1 MNKLRY
7 SEMFYSIQGEG
18 RYVGVPSVFLR
29 LFGCNFEC
37 RGFGQSRDKS
47 NWLPEEQM
55 PHNREYPD
63 VKSIVDLPVPTFGCD
78 SSFSWGKKWGHL
90 AQYDDIDTIIKKM
103 NEAVNWY
110 GQKNTKPKQ
119 LEYGNKEWLDKA
131 FGYPTTTTNQE
142 WMSGD
147 ISQAFIQDDGV
158 HLVITGGEPLL
169 KGFQQGV
176 FELMT
181 HSDLLT
187 RYVTIETNGT
197 QIFSPYDYCKENNY
211 MFPDH
216 HQKFGMNKNAGITW
230 SVSPKL
236 SNSGESWSDAIRP
249 EALASYNAWPYS
261 YLYLKF
267 VIRDEEDMREVE
279 MAVKQYDQAGV
290 NINAVYL
297 MPEGALDKQM
307 EELKIAKIALKY
319 GYKYSPRLH
328 LNLFGNEWGT

>member
-7 SEMFYSIQGEG
+7 SEMFYSLQGEG

-47 NWLPEEQM
+47 NWLPEDQM

-63 VKSIVDLPVPTFGCD
+63 VKTIVDLPVPTFGCD

-110 GQKNTKPKQ
+110 GQK
-119 LEYGNKEWLDKA
+119 ERME
-131 FGYPTTTTNQE
+131 
-142 WMSGD
+142 GD
-147 ISQAFIQDDGV
+147 ISAALKQDDAV

-169 KGFQQGV
+169 KGFQSGV

-181 HSDLLT
+181 HQDLKT
-187 RYVTIETNGT
+187 RFVTIETNGT
-197 QIFSPYDYCKENNY
+197 QIFSPYDFCNPNGY

-216 HQKFGMNKNAGITW
+216 HKKFGVNKNAGITF

-236 SNSGESWSDAIRP
+236 SNSGESWSEAIRP

-267 VIRDEEDMREVE
+267 VIRDEYDLVEVE
-279 MAVKQYDQAGV
+279 QAISEYDKAGI
-290 NINAVYL
+290 NICAVYL
-297 MPEGALDKQM
+297 MPEGAVDHQM
-307 EELKIAKIALKY
+307 EELKIAKIALKH

>member
-1 MNKLRY
+1 
-7 SEMFYSIQGEG
+7 MFYSLQGEG
-18 RYVGVPSVFLR
+18 RYVGVPSLFLR

-37 RGFGQSRDKS
+37 TGFGQDRDKS

-55 PHNREYPD
+55 PHNRDYPD

-90 AQYDDIDTIIKKM
+90 AQYDDIDTIVKKM
-103 NEAVNWY
+103 NETVNWY
-110 GQKNTKPKQ
+110 GQK
-119 LEYGNKEWLDKA
+119 ERME
-131 FGYPTTTTNQE
+131 
-142 WMSGD
+142 GD
-147 ISQAFIQDDGV
+147 ISAALKQDDAV

-176 FELMT
+176 FELMA
-181 HSDLLT
+181 HPDLLT

-197 QIFSPYDYCKENNY
+197 QIFSPYDYFAGHNY

-216 HQKFGMNKNAGITW
+216 HRKFGVNKNAGITW

-236 SNSGESWSDAIRP
+236 SNSGESWSEAIRP

-267 VIRDEEDMREVE
+267 VIRGEYDLVEVE
-279 MAVKQYDQAGV
+279 QAISEYDKAGV
-290 NINAVYL
+290 NICAVYL
-297 MPEGALDKQM
+297 MPEGAVDHQM
-307 EELKIAKIALKY
+307 EELKIAKIALKH

>member
-7 SEMFYSIQGEG
+7 SEMFYSLQGEG

-37 RGFGQSRDKS
+37 RGFGQDRDKS
-47 NWLPEEQM
+47 NWLPEDQM

-90 AQYDDIDTIIKKM
+90 AQYDDIDTIVKKM
-103 NEAVNWY
+103 NETVNWY
-110 GQKNTKPKQ
+110 GQK
-119 LEYGNKEWLDKA
+119 ERKE
-131 FGYPTTTTNQE
+131 
-142 WMSGD
+142 GD
-147 ISQAFIQDDGV
+147 ISAALKQDDAV

-176 FELMT
+176 FELMA
-181 HSDLLT
+181 HPDLLT

-197 QIFSPYDYCKENNY
+197 QIFSPYDYFAGHNY

-216 HQKFGMNKNAGITW
+216 HRKFGVNKNAGITW

-236 SNSGESWSDAIRP
+236 SNSGESWSEAIRP

-267 VIRDEEDMREVE
+267 VIRGEYDLVEVE
-279 MAVKQYDQAGV
+279 QAISEYDKAGV
-290 NINAVYL
+290 NICAVYL
-297 MPEGALDKQM
+297 MPEGAVDHQM
-307 EELKIAKIALKY
+307 EELKIAKIALKH

>member
-1 MNKLRY
+1 
-7 SEMFYSIQGEG
+7 MFYSLQGEG

-37 RGFGQSRDKS
+37 RGFGQDRDKS

-55 PHNREYPD
+55 PHNRDYPD

-90 AQYDDIDTIIKKM
+90 AQYDDIDTIVKKM
-103 NEAVNWY
+103 NETVNWY
-110 GQKNTKPKQ
+110 GQK
-119 LEYGNKEWLDKA
+119 ERME
-131 FGYPTTTTNQE
+131 
-142 WMSGD
+142 GD
-147 ISQAFIQDDGV
+147 ISAALKQDDAV

-176 FELMT
+176 FELMA
-181 HSDLLT
+181 HPDLLT

-197 QIFSPYDYCKENNY
+197 QIFSPYDYFAGHNY

-216 HQKFGMNKNAGITW
+216 HRKFGVNKNAGITW

-236 SNSGESWSDAIRP
+236 SNSGESWSEAIRP

-267 VIRDEEDMREVE
+267 IIRGEYDLVEVE
-279 MAVKQYDQAGV
+279 QAISEYDKAGV
-290 NINAVYL
+290 NICAVYL
-297 MPEGALDKQM
+297 MPEGAVDHQM
-307 EELKIAKIALKY
+307 EELKIAKIALKH

>member
-7 SEMFYSIQGEG
+7 SEMFYSLQGEG

-29 LFGCNFEC
+29 LFGCIFEC
-37 RGFGQSRDKS
+37 RGFGQDRDKS

-55 PHNREYPD
+55 PHNRDYPD

-103 NEAVNWY
+103 NETVNWY
-110 GQKNTKPKQ
+110 GQK
-119 LEYGNKEWLDKA
+119 ERME
-131 FGYPTTTTNQE
+131 
-142 WMSGD
+142 GD
-147 ISQAFIQDDGV
+147 ISAALKQDDAV

-169 KGFQQGV
+169 KGFQPGV

-181 HSDLLT
+181 HQDLKT
-187 RYVTIETNGT
+187 RFVTIETNGT
-197 QIFSPYDYCKENNY
+197 QIFSPYDYCNPNGY

-216 HQKFGMNKNAGITW
+216 HKKFGVNKNAGITF

-236 SNSGESWSDAIRP
+236 SNSGESWSEAIRP

-267 VIRDEEDMREVE
+267 VIRGEYDLVEVE
-279 MAVKQYDQAGV
+279 QAISEYDKAGI
-290 NINAVYL
+290 NICAVYL
-297 MPEGALDKQM
+297 MPEGAVDHQM
-307 EELKIAKIALKY
+307 EELKIAKIALKH

>member
-18 RYVGVPSVFLR
+18 RYVGVPSLFLR

-37 RGFGQSRDKS
+37 TGFGQDRDRSKWVS
-47 NWLPEEQM
+47 HDKM
-55 PHNREYPD
+55 PHNQDYPD
-63 VKSIVDLPVPTFGCD
+63 VKSIVDLPVPGIGCD

-90 AQYDDIDTIIKKM
+90 AHYDDIDTIIKKM
-103 NEAVNWY
+103 DMVNWY
-110 GQKNTKPKQ
+110 GQKNTKPKPYDPG
-119 LEYGNKEWLDKA
+119 EKEWLDKA
-131 FGYPTTTTNQE
+131 FGYPTTTVNPE

-147 ISQAFIQDDGV
+147 ISQAFLQDDGV

-181 HSDLLT
+181 HPDLLT

-197 QIFSPYDYCKENNY
+197 QIFSPYDYCNPNGY

-216 HQKFGMNKNAGITW
+216 HKKFGVNKNAGITF

-236 SNSGESWSDAIRP
+236 SNSGEKWSEAIRP
-249 EALASYNAWPYS
+249 EALVSYNEWPYS

-279 MAVKQYDQAGV
+279 MAVKEYDHARV

-297 MPEGALDKQM
+297 MPEGALDHQI
-307 EELKIAKIALKY
+307 EEKKIAEIALKY

>member
-1 MNKLRY
+1 
-7 SEMFYSIQGEG
+7 MFYSLQGEG

-29 LFGCNFEC
+29 LFGCNFDC
-37 RGFGQSRDKS
+37 RGFGQDRDKS

-55 PHNREYPD
+55 PHNRDYPD

-90 AQYDDIDTIIKKM
+90 AQYDDIDTIVKKM

-110 GQKNTKPKQ
+110 GQK
-119 LEYGNKEWLDKA
+119 ERMEGA
-131 FGYPTTTTNQE
+131 
-142 WMSGD
+142 
-147 ISQAFIQDDGV
+147 ISAALKQDDAV

-176 FELMT
+176 FELMA
-181 HSDLLT
+181 HPDLLT

-197 QIFSPYDYCKENNY
+197 QIFSPYDYFAGHNY

-216 HQKFGMNKNAGITW
+216 HRKFGVNKNAGITW

-236 SNSGESWSDAIRP
+236 SNSGESWSEAIRP

-267 VIRDEEDMREVE
+267 VIRGEYDLVEVE
-279 MAVKQYDQAGV
+279 QAISEYDKAGV
-290 NINAVYL
+290 NICAVYL
-297 MPEGALDKQM
+297 MPEGAVDHQM
-307 EELKIAKIALKY
+307 EELKIAKIALKH

>member
-7 SEMFYSIQGEG
+7 SEMFYSLQGEG

-37 RGFGQSRDKS
+37 RGFGQDRDKS

-55 PHNREYPD
+55 PHNRDYPD

-90 AQYDDIDTIIKKM
+90 AQYDDIDTIVKKM
-103 NEAVNWY
+103 NETVNWY
-110 GQKNTKPKQ
+110 GQK
-119 LEYGNKEWLDKA
+119 ERME
-131 FGYPTTTTNQE
+131 
-142 WMSGD
+142 GD
-147 ISQAFIQDDGV
+147 ISAALKQDDAV

-169 KGFQQGV
+169 KGFQSGV
-176 FELMT
+176 FELMA
-181 HSDLLT
+181 HPDLLT

-197 QIFSPYDYCKENNY
+197 QIFSPYDYFAGHNY

-216 HQKFGMNKNAGITW
+216 HRKFGVNKNAGITW

-236 SNSGESWSDAIRP
+236 SNSGESWSEAIRP

-267 VIRDEEDMREVE
+267 VIRGEYDLVEVE
-279 MAVKQYDQAGV
+279 QAISEYDKAGV
-290 NINAVYL
+290 NICAVYL
-297 MPEGALDKQM
+297 MPEGAVDHQM
-307 EELKIAKIALKY
+307 EELKIAKIALKH

>member
-7 SEMFYSIQGEG
+7 SEMFYSLQGEG

-29 LFGCNFEC
+29 LFGCNCAC
-37 RGFGQSRDKS
+37 RGFGQDRDKS

-55 PHNREYPD
+55 PHNRDYPD

-90 AQYDDIDTIIKKM
+90 AQYDDIDTIVKKM

-110 GQKNTKPKQ
+110 GQK
-119 LEYGNKEWLDKA
+119 ERME
-131 FGYPTTTTNQE
+131 
-142 WMSGD
+142 GD
-147 ISQAFIQDDGV
+147 ISAALKQDDAV

-176 FELMT
+176 FELMA
-181 HSDLLT
+181 HPDLLT

-197 QIFSPYDYCKENNY
+197 QIFSPYDYFAGHNY

-216 HQKFGMNKNAGITW
+216 HRKFGVNKNAGITW

-236 SNSGESWSDAIRP
+236 SNSGESWSEAIRP

-267 VIRDEEDMREVE
+267 VIRGEYDLVEVE
-279 MAVKQYDQAGV
+279 QAISEYDKAGV
-290 NINAVYL
+290 NICAVYL
-297 MPEGALDKQM
+297 MPEGAVDHQM
-307 EELKIAKIALKY
+307 EELKIAKIALKH

>member
-7 SEMFYSIQGEG
+7 SEMFYSLQGEG

-37 RGFGQSRDKS
+37 RGFGQDRDKS

-55 PHNREYPD
+55 PHNRDYPD

-90 AQYDDIDTIIKKM
+90 AQYDDIDTIVKKM

-110 GQKNTKPKQ
+110 GQK
-119 LEYGNKEWLDKA
+119 ERME
-131 FGYPTTTTNQE
+131 
-142 WMSGD
+142 GD
-147 ISQAFIQDDGV
+147 ISAALKQDDAV

-169 KGFQQGV
+169 KGFQSGV

-181 HSDLLT
+181 HPDLLT

-197 QIFSPYDYCKENNY
+197 QIFSPYDYCKDNNY

-216 HQKFGMNKNAGITW
+216 HQKFGVNKNAGITW

-236 SNSGESWSDAIRP
+236 SNSGESWSEAIRP

-267 VIRDEEDMREVE
+267 VIRGEYDLVEVE
-279 MAVKQYDQAGV
+279 QAISEYDKAGV
-290 NINAVYL
+290 NICAVYL
-297 MPEGALDKQM
+297 MPEGAVDHQM
-307 EELKIAKIALKY
+307 EELKIAKIALKH

>member
-7 SEMFYSIQGEG
+7 SEMFYSLQGEG

-37 RGFGQSRDKS
+37 RGFGQDRDKS
-47 NWLPEEQM
+47 KWLPEAQM
-55 PHNREYPD
+55 PHNTDYPD
-63 VKSIVDLPVPTFGCD
+63 VKSIVDLPVPQLGCD

-90 AQYDDIDTIIKKM
+90 AKHEDIDTIVKKM
-103 NEAVNWY
+103 NETVNWY
-110 GQKNTKPKQ
+110 GQK
-119 LEYGNKEWLDKA
+119 ERME
-131 FGYPTTTTNQE
+131 
-142 WMSGD
+142 GD
-147 ISQAFIQDDGV
+147 ISAALKQDDAV

-176 FELMT
+176 FELMA
-181 HSDLLT
+181 HPDLLT

-197 QIFSPYDYCKENNY
+197 QIFSPYDYFAGHNY

-216 HQKFGMNKNAGITW
+216 HRKFGVNKNAGITW

-236 SNSGESWSDAIRP
+236 SNSGESWSEAIRP

-267 VIRDEEDMREVE
+267 VIRDEYDLVEVE
-279 MAVKQYDQAGV
+279 QAISEYDKAGV
-290 NINAVYL
+290 NICAVYL
-297 MPEGALDKQM
+297 MPEGAVDHQM
-307 EELKIAKIALKY
+307 EELKIAKIALKH

>member
-7 SEMFYSIQGEG
+7 SEMFYSLQGEG

-37 RGFGQSRDKS
+37 RGFGQDRDKS
-47 NWLPEEQM
+47 KWLPEAQM
-55 PHNREYPD
+55 PHNTDYPD
-63 VKSIVDLPVPTFGCD
+63 VKSIVDLPVPQLGCD

-90 AQYDDIDTIIKKM
+90 ANYEDIDTIVKKM
-103 NEAVNWY
+103 NETVNWY
-110 GQKNTKPKQ
+110 GQK
-119 LEYGNKEWLDKA
+119 ERME
-131 FGYPTTTTNQE
+131 
-142 WMSGD
+142 GD
-147 ISQAFIQDDGV
+147 ISAALKQDDAV

-169 KGFQQGV
+169 KGFQPGV
-176 FELMT
+176 FELMA
-181 HSDLLT
+181 HPDLLT

-197 QIFSPYDYCKENNY
+197 QIFSPYDYFKGHNY

-216 HQKFGMNKNAGITW
+216 HRKFGVNKNAGITW

-236 SNSGESWSDAIRP
+236 SNSGESWSEAIRP

-267 VIRDEEDMREVE
+267 VIRGEYDLVEVE
-279 MAVKQYDQAGV
+279 QAISEYDKAGV
-290 NINAVYL
+290 NICAVYL
-297 MPEGALDKQM
+297 MPEGAVDHQM
-307 EELKIAKIALKY
+307 EELKIAKIALKH

>member
-7 SEMFYSIQGEG
+7 SEMFYSLQGEG

-37 RGFGQSRDKS
+37 RGFGQDRDKS

-55 PHNREYPD
+55 PHNRDYPD

-90 AQYDDIDTIIKKM
+90 AQYDDIDTIVKKM

-110 GQKNTKPKQ
+110 GQK
-119 LEYGNKEWLDKA
+119 ERME
-131 FGYPTTTTNQE
+131 
-142 WMSGD
+142 GD
-147 ISQAFIQDDGV
+147 ISAALKQDDAV

-169 KGFQQGV
+169 KGFQPGV
-176 FELMT
+176 FELMA
-181 HSDLLT
+181 HPDLLT

-197 QIFSPYDYCKENNY
+197 QIFSPYDYFKGHNY

-216 HQKFGMNKNAGITW
+216 HRKFGVNKNAGITW

-236 SNSGESWSDAIRP
+236 SNSG
-249 EALASYNAWPYS
+249 
-261 YLYLKF
+261 
-267 VIRDEEDMREVE
+267 
-279 MAVKQYDQAGV
+279 
-290 NINAVYL
+290 
-297 MPEGALDKQM
+297 
-307 EELKIAKIALKY
+307 
-319 GYKYSPRLH
+319 
-328 LNLFGNEWGT
+328 

>member
-7 SEMFYSIQGEG
+7 SEMFYSLQGEG

-37 RGFGQSRDKS
+37 RGFGQDRDKS
-47 NWLPEEQM
+47 KWLPEDQM
-55 PHNREYPD
+55 PHNTDYPD
-63 VKSIVDLPVPTFGCD
+63 VKSIVDLPVPQLGCD

-90 AQYDDIDTIIKKM
+90 ANYEDIDTIIKKM
-103 NEAVNWY
+103 NEFTNWY
-110 GQKNTKPKQ
+110 GQK
-119 LEYGNKEWLDKA
+119 ERME
-131 FGYPTTTTNQE
+131 
-142 WMSGD
+142 GD
-147 ISQAFIQDDGV
+147 ISAALKQDDAV

-176 FELMT
+176 FELMA
-181 HSDLLT
+181 HPDLLT

-197 QIFSPYDYCKENNY
+197 QIFSPYDYFAGHNY

-216 HQKFGMNKNAGITW
+216 HRKFGVNKNAGITW

-236 SNSGESWSDAIRP
+236 SNSGESWSEAIRP

-267 VIRDEEDMREVE
+267 VIRGEYDLVEVE
-279 MAVKQYDQAGV
+279 QAISEYDKAGV
-290 NINAVYL
+290 NICAVYL
-297 MPEGALDKQM
+297 MPEGAVDHQM
-307 EELKIAKIALKY
+307 EELKIAKIALKH

>member
-7 SEMFYSIQGEG
+7 SEMFYSLQGEG

-37 RGFGQSRDKS
+37 RGFGQDRDKT
-47 NWLPEEQM
+47 NWLPEDQM

-110 GQKNTKPKQ
+110 GQK
-119 LEYGNKEWLDKA
+119 ERME
-131 FGYPTTTTNQE
+131 
-142 WMSGD
+142 GD
-147 ISQAFIQDDGV
+147 ISAALKQDDAV

-169 KGFQQGV
+169 KGFQPGV
-176 FELMT
+176 FELIT
-181 HSDLLT
+181 HQDLKT
-187 RYVTIETNGT
+187 RFVTIETNGT
-197 QIFSPYDYCKENNY
+197 QIFSPYDFCNPNGY

-216 HQKFGMNKNAGITW
+216 HKKFGVNKNAGITF

-236 SNSGESWSDAIRP
+236 SNSGESWSEAIRP

-267 VIRDEEDMREVE
+267 VIRDEYDLVEVE
-279 MAVKQYDQAGV
+279 QAISEYDKAGV
-290 NINAVYL
+290 NICAVYL
-297 MPEGALDKQM
+297 MPEGAVDHQM
-307 EELKIAKIALKY
+307 EELKIAKIALKH

>member
-7 SEMFYSIQGEG
+7 SEMFYSLQGEG

-37 RGFGQSRDKS
+37 RGFGQDRDKS

-55 PHNREYPD
+55 PHNRDYPD

-90 AQYDDIDTIIKKM
+90 AQYDDIDTIVKKM

-110 GQKNTKPKQ
+110 GQK
-119 LEYGNKEWLDKA
+119 ERME
-131 FGYPTTTTNQE
+131 
-142 WMSGD
+142 GD
-147 ISQAFIQDDGV
+147 ISAALKQDDAV
-158 HLVITGGEPLL
+158 HLVITGGEPLS
-169 KGFQQGV
+169 KGFQPGV
-176 FELMT
+176 FELMA
-181 HSDLLT
+181 HPDLLT

-197 QIFSPYDYCKENNY
+197 QIFSPYDYFKGHNY

-216 HQKFGMNKNAGITW
+216 HRKFGVNKNAGITW

-236 SNSGESWSDAIRP
+236 SNSGESWSEAIRP

-267 VIRDEEDMREVE
+267 VIRGEYDLVEVE
-279 MAVKQYDQAGV
+279 QAISEYDKAGV
-290 NINAVYL
+290 NICAVYL
-297 MPEGALDKQM
+297 MPEGAVDHQM
-307 EELKIAKIALKY
+307 EELKIAKIALKHE
-319 GYKYSPRLH
+319 YKYSPRLH

>member
-7 SEMFYSIQGEG
+7 SEMFYSLQGEG

-47 NWLPEEQM
+47 NWLPEDQM

-63 VKSIVDLPVPTFGCD
+63 VKTIVDLPVPTFGCD

-103 NEAVNWY
+103 NEYVNWY
-110 GQKNTKPKQ
+110 GQK
-119 LEYGNKEWLDKA
+119 ERME
-131 FGYPTTTTNQE
+131 
-142 WMSGD
+142 GD
-147 ISQAFIQDDGV
+147 ISAALKQDDAV

-169 KGFQQGV
+169 KGFQSGV

-181 HSDLLT
+181 HQDLKT
-187 RYVTIETNGT
+187 RFVTIETNGT
-197 QIFSPYDYCKENNY
+197 QIFSPYDFCNPNGY

-216 HQKFGMNKNAGITW
+216 HKKFGVNKNAGITF

-236 SNSGESWSDAIRP
+236 SNSGESWSEAIRP

-267 VIRDEEDMREVE
+267 VIRGEYDLVEVE
-279 MAVKQYDQAGV
+279 QAISEYDKAGI
-290 NINAVYL
+290 NICAVYL
-297 MPEGALDKQM
+297 MPEGAVDHQM
-307 EELKIAKIALKY
+307 EELKIAKIALKH

>member
-7 SEMFYSIQGEG
+7 SEMFYSLQGEG

-37 RGFGQSRDKS
+37 RGFGQDRDKS

-55 PHNREYPD
+55 PHNRDYPD

-90 AQYDDIDTIIKKM
+90 AQYDDIDTIVKKM
-103 NEAVNWY
+103 NETVNWY
-110 GQKNTKPKQ
+110 GQK
-119 LEYGNKEWLDKA
+119 ERME
-131 FGYPTTTTNQE
+131 
-142 WMSGD
+142 GD
-147 ISQAFIQDDGV
+147 ISAALKQDDAV

-176 FELMT
+176 FELMA
-181 HSDLLT
+181 HPDLLT

-197 QIFSPYDYCKENNY
+197 QIFSPYDYFAGHNY

-216 HQKFGMNKNAGITW
+216 HRKFGVNKNAGITW

-236 SNSGESWSDAIRP
+236 SNSGESWSEAIRP

-267 VIRDEEDMREVE
+267 VIRGEYDLVEVE
-279 MAVKQYDQAGV
+279 QAISEYDKAGV
-290 NINAVYL
+290 NICAVYL
-297 MPEGALDKQM
+297 MPEGAVDHQM
-307 EELKIAKIALKY
+307 EELKIAKIALKH

>member
-1 MNKLRY
+1 
-7 SEMFYSIQGEG
+7 MFYSLQGEG

-37 RGFGQSRDKS
+37 RGFGQDRDKS
-47 NWLPEEQM
+47 KWLPEDQM
-55 PHNREYPD
+55 PHNTDYPD
-63 VKSIVDLPVPTFGCD
+63 VKSIVDLPVPQLGCD

-90 AQYDDIDTIIKKM
+90 ANYEDIDTIVKKM
-103 NEAVNWY
+103 NEFTNWY
-110 GQKNTKPKQ
+110 GQK
-119 LEYGNKEWLDKA
+119 ERME
-131 FGYPTTTTNQE
+131 
-142 WMSGD
+142 GD
-147 ISQAFIQDDGV
+147 ISAALKQDDAV

-169 KGFQQGV
+169 KGFQSGV

-181 HSDLLT
+181 HPDLLT

-197 QIFSPYDYCKENNY
+197 QIFSPYDYFAGHNY

-216 HQKFGMNKNAGITW
+216 HRKFGVNKNAGITW

-236 SNSGESWSDAIRP
+236 SNSGESWSEAIRP

-267 VIRDEEDMREVE
+267 VIRDEYDLVEVE
-279 MAVKQYDQAGV
+279 QAIREYDKAGV
-290 NINAVYL
+290 NICAVYL
-297 MPEGALDKQM
+297 MPEGAVDHQM
-307 EELKIAKIALKY
+307 EELKIAKIALKH

>member
-7 SEMFYSIQGEG
+7 SEMFYSLQGEG

-37 RGFGQSRDKS
+37 RGFGQDRDKS

-55 PHNREYPD
+55 PHNRDYPD

-103 NEAVNWY
+103 NETVNWY
-110 GQKNTKPKQ
+110 GQK
-119 LEYGNKEWLDKA
+119 ERME
-131 FGYPTTTTNQE
+131 
-142 WMSGD
+142 GD
-147 ISQAFIQDDGV
+147 ISAALKQDDAV

-169 KGFQQGV
+169 KGFQPGV

-181 HSDLLT
+181 HQDLKT
-187 RYVTIETNGT
+187 RFVTIETNGT
-197 QIFSPYDYCKENNY
+197 QIFSPYDYCNPNGY

-216 HQKFGMNKNAGITW
+216 HKKFGVNKNAGITF

-236 SNSGESWSDAIRP
+236 SNSGESWSEAIRP

-267 VIRDEEDMREVE
+267 VIRGEYDLVEVE
-279 MAVKQYDQAGV
+279 QAISEYDKAGI
-290 NINAVYL
+290 NICAVYL
-297 MPEGALDKQM
+297 MPEGAVDHQM
-307 EELKIAKIALKY
+307 EELKIAKIALKH

>member
-18 RYVGVPSVFLR
+18 RYVGVPSLFLR

-37 RGFGQSRDKS
+37 PGFGQDRDKS
-47 NWLPEEQM
+47 KWLDHDKM
-55 PHNREYPD
+55 PHNQNLPE
-63 VKSIVDLPVPTFGCD
+63 VKSLVELPVPHVGCD

-90 AQYDDIDTIIKKM
+90 AKHEDIDTIVKKM
-103 NEAVNWY
+103 DMVNWY
-110 GQKNTKPKQ
+110 GQKNQNT
-119 LEYGNKEWLDKA
+119 
-131 FGYPTTTTNQE
+131 
-142 WMSGD
+142 MSGD
-147 ISQAFIQDDGV
+147 LSACLLQDDGV

-176 FELMT
+176 FDLMT
-181 HSDLLT
+181 HPDLKT
-187 RYVTIETNGT
+187 RFVTIETNGT
-197 QIFSPYDYCKENNY
+197 QIFSPYDYCKDGY

-216 HQKFGMNKNAGITW
+216 HRKFGVNKNAGMTF

-236 SNSGESWSDAIRP
+236 SNSGEDWIDAIRP

-267 VIRDEEDMREVE
+267 VVRDEEDMKEVE
-279 MAVKQYDQAGV
+279 KAVKVYDHARI
-290 NINAVYL
+290 NIDAVYL
-297 MPEGALDKQM
+297 MPEGGTDF
-307 EELKIAKIALKY
+307 ELKQNDHKVAQLAMKY

-328 LNLFGNEWGT
+328 INLFGNEWGT

>member
-1 MNKLRY
+1 
-7 SEMFYSIQGEG
+7 MFYSLQGEG

-37 RGFGQSRDKS
+37 RGFGQDRDKS

-55 PHNREYPD
+55 PHNRDYPD

-90 AQYDDIDTIIKKM
+90 AQYDDIDTIVKKM

-110 GQKNTKPKQ
+110 GQK
-119 LEYGNKEWLDKA
+119 ERME
-131 FGYPTTTTNQE
+131 
-142 WMSGD
+142 GD
-147 ISQAFIQDDGV
+147 ISAALKQDDAV

-176 FELMT
+176 FELMA
-181 HSDLLT
+181 HPDLLT

-197 QIFSPYDYCKENNY
+197 QIFSPYDYFAGHNY
-211 MFPDH
+211 MIPDH
-216 HQKFGMNKNAGITW
+216 HRKFGVNKNAGITW

-236 SNSGESWSDAIRP
+236 SNSGESWSEAIRP

-267 VIRDEEDMREVE
+267 VIRGEYDLVEVE
-279 MAVKQYDQAGV
+279 QAISEYDKAGV
-290 NINAVYL
+290 NICAVYL
-297 MPEGALDKQM
+297 MPEGAVDHQM
-307 EELKIAKIALKY
+307 EELKIAKIALKH

>member
-7 SEMFYSIQGEG
+7 SEMFYSLQGEG

-37 RGFGQSRDKS
+37 RGFGQDRDKS

-55 PHNREYPD
+55 PHNRDYPD

-90 AQYDDIDTIIKKM
+90 AQYDDIDTIVKKM

-110 GQKNTKPKQ
+110 GQK
-119 LEYGNKEWLDKA
+119 ERME
-131 FGYPTTTTNQE
+131 
-142 WMSGD
+142 GD
-147 ISQAFIQDDGV
+147 ISAALKQDDAV

-176 FELMT
+176 FELMA
-181 HSDLLT
+181 HPDLLT

-197 QIFSPYDYCKENNY
+197 QIFSPYDYFAGHNY

-216 HQKFGMNKNAGITW
+216 HKKFGVNKNAGITW

-236 SNSGESWSDAIRP
+236 SNSGESWSEAIRP

-267 VIRDEEDMREVE
+267 VIRGEYDLVEVE
-279 MAVKQYDQAGV
+279 QAISEYDKAGV
-290 NINAVYL
+290 NICAVYL
-297 MPEGALDKQM
+297 MPEGAVDHQM
-307 EELKIAKIALKY
+307 EELKIAKIALKH

>member
-7 SEMFYSIQGEG
+7 SEMFYSLQGEG

-47 NWLPEEQM
+47 NWLPEDQM

-110 GQKNTKPKQ
+110 GQK
-119 LEYGNKEWLDKA
+119 ERME
-131 FGYPTTTTNQE
+131 
-142 WMSGD
+142 GD
-147 ISQAFIQDDGV
+147 ISAALKQDDAV

-169 KGFQQGV
+169 KGFQSGV

-181 HSDLLT
+181 HQDLKT
-187 RYVTIETNGT
+187 RFVTIETNGT
-197 QIFSPYDYCKENNY
+197 QIFSPYDFCNPNGY

-216 HQKFGMNKNAGITW
+216 HKKFGVNKNAGITF

-236 SNSGESWSDAIRP
+236 SNSGESWSEAIRP

-267 VIRDEEDMREVE
+267 VIRDEYDLVEVE
-279 MAVKQYDQAGV
+279 QAISEYDKAGI
-290 NINAVYL
+290 NICAVYL
-297 MPEGALDKQM
+297 MPEGAVDHQM
-307 EELKIAKIALKY
+307 EELKIAKIALKH